1 MDREALAR
9 PAPSPRPSRT
19 SAPAE
24 YWENE
29 TRDLEE
35 HVERLLHG
43 GPEVPET
50 LRPAAAAQ
58 EGPELTN
65 KDFFWDL

>member
-1 MDREALAR
+1 
-9 PAPSPRPSRT
+9 
-19 SAPAE
+19 
-24 YWENE
+24 
-29 TRDLEE
+29 
-35 HVERLLHG
+35 VERLLRG

-50 LRPAAAAQ
+50 LRPKGPAA